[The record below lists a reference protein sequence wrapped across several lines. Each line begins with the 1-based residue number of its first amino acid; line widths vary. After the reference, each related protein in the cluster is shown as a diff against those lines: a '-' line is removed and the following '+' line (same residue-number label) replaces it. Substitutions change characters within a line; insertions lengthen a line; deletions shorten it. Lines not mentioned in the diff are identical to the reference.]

1 MSLTNAPDP
10 EIRAAVVRQ
19 DLKNVL
25 HPIVQHKQLETKQI
39 VVTSA
44 HGSTIY
50 DADGTAYLDAMAGL
64 WCVNIGYG
72 RGELADVAADQGPVP
87 IAFVA
92 ATSKMYDVPFVRP
105 DTLYP
110 VTPMV
115 VEALVHVLPP
125 LEEYCRE

>member
-1 MSLTNAPDP
+1 VGVAG
-10 EIRAAVVRQ
+10 VVEG
-19 DLKNVL
+19 V
-25 HPIVQHKQLETKQI
+25 
-39 VVTSA
+39 
-44 HGSTIY
+44 
-50 DADGTAYLDAMAGL
+50 
-64 WCVNIGYG
+64 
-72 RGELADVAADQGPVP
+72 ADVAADQVPVP